1 MIGRAGPARHI
12 PGMSDSMLVFDRA
25 AVRARRDRAA
35 AGYAGFSFLKQEV
48 AARLADRLDGINR
61 RFPLALDLGSH
72 DGALAAAL
80 AGRNG
85 IERVIAADLSPAMAD
100 AARAAGHPAL
110 ALDEEALPFAA
121 GSLDLVASCLSLH
134 WVNDLPGT
142 FLQIRQVLKPDGL
155 FLAAMLGGTT
165 LVELREVMAQA
176 EIDVEGGLSPRLSPF
191 ADVRDAGGL
200 LQRAGFALPVVDSD
214 WLTVTY
220 DNALALMRDLRG
232 MGETNAHLE
241 RRKGFTKRATLLRAA
256 ELYQERFAGP
266 DGRIPATF
274 QVLYLAGWVPDAAT
288 QQKPL
293 KPGSAAA
300 RLAEALGGVEVSTG
314 VKPN

>member
-1 MIGRAGPARHI
+1 MTSSVPPRLFDPARRMARVQRAERAGTPVDFLHR
-12 PGMSDSMLVFDRA
+12 RA
-25 AVRARRDRAA
+25 AE
-35 AGYAGFSFLKQEV
+35 G
-48 AARLADRLDGINR
+48 LADSLDAIPR
-61 RFPLALDLGSH
+61 PFP
-72 DGALAAAL
+72 
-80 AGRNG
+80 
-85 IERVIAADLSPAMAD
+85 VVVDLSPRSGIFADVLAEHDAAARIGAVTTPMDMAD
-100 AARAAGHPAL
+100 CAVPGERPLGL
-110 ALDEEALPFAA
+110 ED
-121 GSLDLVASCLSLH
+121 GSVDLVVSVLGLH
-134 WVNDLPGT
+134 WANDLPGA
-142 FLQIRQVLKPDGL
+142 LAQIRRALKPDGL
-155 FLAAMLGGTT
+155 FLGAMFGAGT
-165 LVELREVMAQA
+165 LAELREVLTRA
-176 EIDVEGGLSPRLSPF
+176 ELDVTGGAAPRVSPF
-191 ADVRDAGGL
+191 ADALDAAGL
-200 LQRAGFALPVVDSD
+200 MQRAGFALPVVDSD